1 MAKAL
6 YRQYRPK
13 TFDEVLGQ
21 DRVVNVLKNQVKNN
35 NFSHAYIFAG
45 ERGCGKTTCA
55 KIFAKAINCLHPI
68 DGSPC
73 LECENCKAIDD
84 ESTIDIIEMDAA
96 SNRRIDDIRNLK
108 DNVIYPPNKL
118 KYKVYIIDEAHMI
131 TREAFNALLKIME
144 EPPSHLVFILAT
156 TEIDKIPNTILSRA
170 QNFEF
175 NKIEKSKIKEQISL
189 ILKDK
194 DIEMENEAID
204 LIIRKAKGAM
214 RDALSILDQV
224 ISYDTKTYKLAD
236 VENLLG
242 VVDFY
247 DIDKLTRSI
256 FSFNQKQA
264 LSYIFSLR
272 ENNKSN
278 KDIIDSLINYFRD
291 IMVYKMSE
299 DPEFFDNEERFDF
312 IKKRA
317 GEIEIDRLLD
327 LLDILNEYSSKLK
340 SSDNTD
346 LIVELMT
353 IRLISSKDVKSLD
366 SRIRALETNNEK
378 DLIGLINRLV
388 DDKLS
393 QIDISKYKNIS
404 NNNESK
410 ASYQVSDNDDIGD
423 TEVARSYNTE
433 IVEDNMDLSDE
444 EDNEVFLNDIADDS
458 NTKVNLDEST
468 DKFEDNRSINI
479 PSKMADDIRDMI
491 INTAGRMLKPM
502 FEKDGFN
509 YTYRPGEFVLY
520 LKDEFYGIFIQTKTD
535 DIVKEL
541 NAILDDEV
549 SFSVD
554 NYSNF
559 SKNKKSDT
567 SIEKSDKSEEVEKKT
582 KDYEKLD
589 ENDKTDNIN
598 ESLAKEEDTKE
609 NLSNLDRLKEIF
621 KEELIVK

>member
-1 MAKAL
+1 
-6 YRQYRPK
+6 
-13 TFDEVLGQ
+13 
-21 DRVVNVLKNQVKNN
+21 
-35 NFSHAYIFAG
+35 
-45 ERGCGKTTCA
+45 
-55 KIFAKAINCLHPI
+55 
-68 DGSPC
+68 
-73 LECENCKAIDD
+73 
-84 ESTIDIIEMDAA
+84 
-96 SNRRIDDIRNLK
+96 
-108 DNVIYPPNKL
+108 
-118 KYKVYIIDEAHMI
+118 MI
-131 TREAFNALLKIME
+131 TREAFNTLLKIME

-194 DIEMENEAID
+194 DIEIENEALD

-247 DIDKLTRSI
+247 DIDKLTNSI

-299 DPEFFDNEERFDF
+299 DPDLFDNKERFEF

-366 SRIRALETNNEK
+366 SRIRALEANNEK
-378 DLIGLINRLV
+378 DLIDLINRLV
-388 DDKLS
+388 DDK
-393 QIDISKYKNIS
+393 ISKLDLSKYENIDRNKS
-404 NNNESK
+404 SDG
-410 ASYQVSDNDDIGD
+410 SYQVINNNDISEIMEARFSN
-423 TEVARSYNTE
+423 TEVIDEN
-433 IVEDNMDLSDE
+433 IDISDE
-444 EDNEVFLNDIADDS
+444 EDNDLPPIDKADDS
-458 NTKVNLDEST
+458 NTKVNLDESI
-468 DKFEDNRSINI
+468 DKLEENRSINI
-479 PSKMADDIRDMI
+479 PTKMADDIRDMI

-509 YTYRPGEFVLY
+509 YTYRPGEFILY

-535 DIVKEL
+535 DIGKEL
-541 NAILDDEV
+541 NDILDDEV

-554 NYSNF
+554 NYSKF
-559 SKNKKSDT
+559 TENKDGSLDIKKY
-567 SIEKSDKSEEVEKKT
+567 EKLEKEEKKT
-582 KDYEKLD
+582 KKLEKLD
-589 ENDKTDNIN
+589 ENDKTDNID
-598 ESLAKEEDTKE
+598 ESLVKEEDTKK
-609 NLSNLDRLKEIF
+609 NQSNLDRLKEIF